1 MGQLVCCLAVRN
13 RHLSEK
19 RSLTQL
25 GKEAERKSRKTKTE
39 ERAERKS
46 RKTKTEE
53 SADRMNRGRSL
64 DRRINAGYNDSVSC
78 LWDGWD
84 VSGRGGRS
92 CGLPVRTACRKAM
105 GRCRD
110 LWHIGSRQT
119 CCTEHGQNIIGPSAE
134 TLPHKG
140 RVERCRQ

>member
-64 DRRINAGYNDSVSC
+64 DRRINAGYNDNVSMAGTFQAGEEGRAVC
-78 LWDGWD
+78 RSEPHAEKQWDAAGIFGI
-84 VSGRGGRS
+84 SEAGK
-92 CGLPVRTACRKAM
+92 LAVRNM
-105 GRCRD
+105 GKT
-110 LWHIGSRQT
+110 S
-119 CCTEHGQNIIGPSAE
+119 
-134 TLPHKG
+134 
-140 RVERCRQ
+140 